1 MDDRILRYVTNKTI
15 KKMHIKIKAD
25 FNTIFSGEIEKKI
38 DNIAQN
44 ERT

>member
-1 MDDRILRYVTNKTI
+1 
-15 KKMHIKIKAD
+15 MHVKIKSD

-44 ERT
+44 ERI